1 MSFSPL
7 FAQNLVEVL
16 RGQYLLPLLDSKMEE
31 ARVPLAQHALCLG
44 SDIRGRGDGL
54 ALEMALLN
62 LTCVA

>member
-7 FAQNLVEVL
+7 SAQNLVEEL

-31 ARVPLAQHALCLG
+31 AKVPLVQHALCLG
-44 SDIRGRGDGL
+44 SGIRGRGDGL
-54 ALEMALLN
+54 ASEMALLN